1 MGILNGER
9 IRYVY
14 FSYNWDDFV
23 DKDINWNKRSRGRG
37 RSWVGKDGGSEHPEF
52 QLLLE
57 HVGGNFQKT
66 VKNTDLEVSRCDRA
80 KDKSLR
86 ITGMK
91 RDNNKGNCLELA
103 GELWKITQQ
112 IWKCFTNF
120 ILLLLEQLNK
130 ATRSY

>member
-1 MGILNGER
+1 MGILKGER

-14 FSYNWDDFV
+14 FNYNWDDLV
-23 DKDINWNKRSRGRG
+23 DSGINWSKRSRGRG
-37 RSWVGKDGGSEHPEF
+37 RSWAGKGRGSEHPEF
-52 QLLLE
+52 QLSLE
-57 HVGGNFQKT
+57 HVGGKIQKI
-66 VKNTDLEVSRCDRA
+66 VRNTDLEVSKCDRA
-80 KDKSLR
+80 RDRSWR

-91 RDNNKGNCLELA
+91 RDSNKGKCLDSERELC
-103 GELWKITQQ
+103 KITQQ

>member
-1 MGILNGER
+1 MGILKGER

-23 DKDINWNKRSRGRG
+23 DNVINWNKRSRGRY
-37 RSWVGKDGGSEHPEF
+37 RSWVGKGGSSEHPEF
-52 QLLLE
+52 QLPLE
-57 HVGGNFQKT
+57 HVGGKTQKI
-66 VKNTDLEVSRCDRA
+66 VRNTDLEVSKCDRTR
-80 KDKSLR
+80 DRNLR

-91 RDNNKGNCLELA
+91 RDNNKGKCLESA
-103 GELWKITQQ
+103 GELWEITQQ